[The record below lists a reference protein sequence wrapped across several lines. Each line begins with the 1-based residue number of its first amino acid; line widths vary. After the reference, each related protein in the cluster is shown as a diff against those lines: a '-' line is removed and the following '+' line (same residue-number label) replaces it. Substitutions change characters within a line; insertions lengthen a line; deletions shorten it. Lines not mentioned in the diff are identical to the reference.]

1 MVVDGN
7 KLSFA
12 GFLEIQ
18 IIFAIHLDGEPFI
31 QIWEYIGDGC
41 KGRERERERERE
53 RAAVSFG
60 SYDSEEEEALI
71 NDCHHEHEGYIT
83 T

>member
-1 MVVDGN
+1 ME
-7 KLSFA
+7 S
-12 GFLEIQ
+12 
-18 IIFAIHLDGEPFI
+18 HLFRYENILVMGAR
-31 QIWEYIGDGC
+31 G
-41 KGRERERERERE
+41 ERERERERE